1 MTDSQRFADAAGGFD
16 VRLPV
21 GWSAEPDAELGGV
34 QIFQEDGAGILHLI
48 GIAQPED
55 EFPDPA
61 DELYAFLEDQG
72 VELEE
77 DEVEDFELE
86 PPAEMTLCEYLAE
99 DEEAAE
105 QTFWMVGV
113 ATAPGRLVFATYMCI
128 AGDETEEREAVRE
141 VLATLRLISPGDR
154 SPRE

>member
-1 MTDSQRFADAAGGFD
+1 MTDSQRFADRAGGFD
-16 VRLPV
+16 VQLPA
-21 GWSAEPDAELGGV
+21 GWSAEPDAQEGGV

-48 GIAQPED
+48 GIVQPQD
-55 EFPDPA
+55 AFPDPA

-77 DEVEDFELE
+77 DEVEDFELAE
-86 PPAEMTLCEYLAE
+86 PAEMTLCEYLTE
-99 DEEAAE
+99 DEEAGE

-128 AGDETEEREAVRE
+128 AGEEREERETVRE
-141 VLATLRLISPGDR
+141 VLATLRLVSSGDE
-154 SPRE
+154 SVGE